1 MKKNIS
7 LLLILLLIIIAVVTY
22 IKGQIED
29 SQRLAEATIGQE
41 VELVGLKK
49 GELAPN
55 FTLQTLDGQT
65 VSLEDYRGK
74 KVVINFWATWCPP
87 CKVEMPHMQNYYKKH
102 AADDN
107 VEILAVNL
115 TYQDGSHKQIQ
126 QFVNGL
132 NVQFPVLLA
141 ETKDIA
147 ETYKILV
154 IPTTFMI
161 DSEGRVQHKITGP
174 LSLETLQQYVEKL
187 K

>member
-7 LLLILLLIIIAVVTY
+7 LLLILLLITIAVVTY

-49 GELAPN
+49 GQFAPN

-74 KVVINFWATWCPP
+74 KVMINFWATWCPP

-102 AADDN
+102 AAADN
-107 VEILAVNL
+107 VEILAINL

-126 QFVNGL
+126 QFTKGFDL
-132 NVQFPVLLA
+132 QFPILLA
-141 ETKDIA
+141 ESKDIA
-147 ETYKILV
+147 ETYKIIA

-161 DSEGRVQHKITGP
+161 DSEGRIQYQITGP
-174 LSLETLQQYVEKL
+174 LDLEALQQYASKL